1 MARRTP
7 MGGHAF
13 PVSDVAAPGPKI
25 FGKYRLVSLLGR
37 GAFSTVYRAEL
48 HSSYGFRKRVAIKV
62 MRRRLSSTN
71 EPASQEFLNEARLG
85 AAVQHPNL
93 VEFYECGRVG
103 DRLYI
108 AMELVEGPSLAELVK
123 VSPNLGATIEDDVVL
138 AVAMQCARGLR
149 ALHMAVV
156 DDQPIRAIHRDLKP
170 GNILLSPAG
179 QAKLTDY
186 GVARY
191 AADSYETITADGP
204 LGSPLYMSPEQARGQ
219 ELTQASDIFS
229 FGTTILELING
240 RPVFGSSTI
249 EGVVRNVDRGDV
261 GDALM
266 GARARFPTLV
276 PVLENCLLT
285 DPTNRIAHGGAL
297 VEALKDVEP
306 PPFADEHVASLA
318 TQVFRAVEFQREALR
333 RNPIEQFWSKLDDDE
348 DSVSVPIQPALE
360 PEPASADLDGE
371 DGDGA
376 PAEGGFA
383 RGSRRWKGL
392 VALLLLAVLALMY
405 WNIRTQQSSGGDGE
419 AADDEPDP
427 VVGTVPG
434 HVDPPVEADTALDPA
449 SAPPDDGASDH
460 EEPLEA
466 PTPEPV
472 TPPEAPPD
480 PVVAPALPTTLGHT
494 PVTRGIRGQATALPA
509 TVAPAGRT
517 VFTLWFRAA
526 PSGAWQTRAVE
537 GGDGGAVTLTIP
549 TGAWLPEDA
558 RDVDYFIEMT
568 GADGVVRSGSAARP
582 HRLTLY

>member
-1 MARRTP
+1 MEGLAD
-7 MGGHAF
+7 
-13 PVSDVAAPGPKI
+13 PVSDVPEPRPKI
-25 FGKYRLVSLLGR
+25 FGKYRLLSLLGR

-123 VSPNLGATIEDDVVL
+123 VSPNLGMAIEDDVVL

-149 ALHMAVV
+149 ALHTAVV
-156 DDQPIRAIHRDLKP
+156 DDQPIQAIHRDLKP

-191 AADSYETITADGP
+191 ATDTYETITADGP

-229 FGTTILELING
+229 YGTTILELING

-285 DPTNRIAHGGAL
+285 DPSNRIAHGSAL
-297 VEALKDVEP
+297 VEALKDVDP
-306 PPFADEHVASLA
+306 PPFADEQVASLA
-318 TQVFRAVEFQREALR
+318 SQVFSAVEFQREALR
-333 RNPIEQFWSKLDDDE
+333 RNPIEQFWSKLGDDE
-348 DSVSVPIQPALE
+348 DSVSVPIQPE
-360 PEPASADLDGE
+360 PEPDSAGLDVEDDEDSAGE
-371 DGDGA
+371 D
-376 PAEGGFA
+376 GFA

-392 VALLLLAVLALMY
+392 VTLLLLAVLALMY
-405 WNIRTQQSSGGDGE
+405 WNIQTQRSSGDDGE
-419 AADDEPDP
+419 AVGDEPDL
-427 VVGTVPG
+427 VVDVVPD
-434 HVDPPVEADTALDPA
+434 HVDLPREAGTDLEPA
-449 SAPPDDGASDH
+449 TSPSDDGAAGH
-460 EEPLEA
+460 EEAIED
-466 PTPEPV
+466 PTQAAV
-472 TPPEAPPD
+472 IPPETIPE
-480 PVVAPALPTTLGHT
+480 PVVAPALPTALEHA
-494 PVTRGIRGQATALPA
+494 PVSRGIRGQATALPA

-537 GGDGGAVTLTIP
+537 GGDGGAITLTIP

-558 RDVDYFIEMT
+558 RDVDYFIEMS